1 MGRIVGLDFGTKK
14 CGVAATDILQ
24 IAVNSIGTFETKNI
38 FSFFEK
44 YIAQEEVDKL
54 VIGLPKH
61 KDGTYTFLKKDI
73 DIFVVKINKGFPKLE
88 IDFEDERMTSVLAKE
103 IILKSGIKKSKR
115 RDKTLVDKV
124 SAVLILQRYLGHF

>member
-14 CGVAATDILQ
+14 CGLAATDILQ
-24 IAVNSIGTFETKNI
+24 ISVNSIGTIDTKEI
-38 FSFFEK
+38 FTFFKK
-44 YIAQEEVDKL
+44 YLEDEEVDKL
-54 VIGLPKH
+54 IIGHPKH
-61 KDGTYTFLKKDI
+61 RDGSDTFLKENI
-73 DIFVVKINKGFPKLE
+73 DFFAAKMKGDHPQLE
-88 IDFEDERMTSVLAKE
+88 IDFVDEHLTSVMAKE